1 MKTLEYRIPSVSNG
15 GRRGVVIMLKTGR
28 EWYQKIK
35 DNITK
40 MAHAKQQKDS
50 TFCNNNSLSNDW
62 F

>member
-1 MKTLEYRIPSVSNG
+1 
-15 GRRGVVIMLKTGR
+15 MLKTGR